1 MAIVLSGKAVADKI
15 KQDCQQQAAQLRKQG
30 SIPRLQIIRV
40 GERTDDVYYQK
51 SLEKACAA
59 TNIDCTVTVLDEKI
73 GQQGLEQQLSQAA
86 QDPAV
91 HGILLFSPLPKG
103 YDLTAAVSLIPTAKD
118 VDCLNPLSSGVIFT
132 GCGEA
137 YPPCTAAAVMEML
150 KYYDAQLSGRNVT
163 IVGRSL
169 VVGKPLSM
177 LLLAQ
182 NATVTIAHSYS
193 EDLPA
198 ICRRA
203 DVVIAAAGRAKM
215 FRGNYFTPGQVAI
228 DVGINDDPDNPGHI
242 CGDID
247 YETAEQ
253 IVAAISPVPGGI
265 GSITSAIMCAHVID
279 ACAKSCAAAKKQA

>member
-1 MAIVLSGKAVADKI
+1 MALVLSGKEVAAKI
-15 KQDCQQQAAQLRKQG
+15 KSDTKATTDQLRSNG
-30 SIPRLQIIRV
+30 LTPRLQIIRV

-51 SLEKACAA
+51 SLEKACAD
-59 TNIDCTVTVLDEKI
+59 TGIDCKVQVLEEQI
-73 GQQGLEQQLSQAA
+73 GQKGLEEQLTQAA
-86 QDPAV
+86 QDPLI

-103 YDLTAAVSLIPTAKD
+103 YDLQAAVSLIPVAKD
-118 VDCLNPLSSGVIFT
+118 VDCLNPLSSGAIFT
-132 GCGEA
+132 GCGDA

-150 KYYDAQLSGRNVT
+150 KYYEAKLEGRSVT

-169 VVGKPLSM
+169 VVGKPLAM
-177 LLLAQ
+177 LLLGQ

-215 FRGNYFTPGQVAI
+215 FKGNFFTPGQVAI

-242 CGDID
+242 CGDIE

-253 IVAAISPVPGGI
+253 IVAAISPVPGGV
-265 GSITSAIMCAHVID
+265 GSITSAILCAHVAD
-279 ACAKSCAAAKKQA
+279 ACAKSRKQA

>member
-1 MAIVLSGKAVADKI
+1 MAIVLSGKEVAAKI
-15 KQDCQQQAAQLRKQG
+15 NQETKAKTDQLRQR
-30 SIPRLQIIRV
+30 SIIPRLQIIRV

-51 SLEKACAA
+51 SLEKACVA
-59 TNIDCTVTVLDEKI
+59 TGIDCTVKVLDEQI
-73 GQQGLEQQLSQAA
+73 GQKGLEEQITKAA
-86 QDPAV
+86 DDPLI

-103 YDLTAAVSLIPTAKD
+103 YDLAAAVSLIPVAKD
-118 VDCLNPLSSGVIFT
+118 VDCLNPLSSGAIFT
-132 GCGEA
+132 GCGDA
-137 YPPCTAAAVMEML
+137 YPPCTAAAVVEML
-150 KYYDAQLSGRNVT
+150 KFYGAELEGRAVT

-169 VVGKPLSM
+169 VVGKPLAM

-203 DVVIAAAGRAKM
+203 DIVIAAAGRAKM
-215 FRGNYFTPGQVAI
+215 FRGNFFTPGQVAI

-242 CGDID
+242 CGDIE

-253 IVAAISPVPGGI
+253 IVAAISPVPGGV
-265 GSITSAIMCAHVID
+265 GSITSAILCAHVAD
-279 ACAKSCAAAKKQA
+279 ACSKNSTKD

>member
-1 MAIVLSGKAVADKI
+1 MAIVLSGKEVAAKI
-15 KQDCQQQAAQLRKQG
+15 NQETKEKTDQLRQKNI
-30 SIPRLQIIRV
+30 IPRLQIIRV

-51 SLEKACAA
+51 SLEKACG
-59 TNIDCTVTVLDEKI
+59 TTGIDCTVKVLDEQI
-73 GQQGLEQQLSQAA
+73 GQKGLEEQLTKAA
-86 QDPAV
+86 DDPLI

-103 YDLTAAVSLIPTAKD
+103 YDLAAAVSLIPVAKD
-118 VDCLNPLSSGVIFT
+118 VDCLNPLSSGAIFT
-132 GCGEA
+132 GRGDA

-150 KYYDAQLSGRNVT
+150 KFYGAALEGRAVT

-169 VVGKPLSM
+169 VVGKPLAM

-215 FRGNYFTPGQVAI
+215 FRGNFFTPGQVAI

-242 CGDID
+242 CGDIE

-253 IVAAISPVPGGI
+253 IVAAISPVPGGV
-265 GSITSAIMCAHVID
+265 GSITSAILCAHVAD
-279 ACAKSCAAAKKQA
+279 ACSKSSEQD